1 MTVTVTVTAQ
11 NKEQK
16 KSIMSGSSSPCFL
29 HLPDELLRD
38 VMHDWLNFWDLC
50 NFDTAV
56 CAHGARGG
64 FLQLLSSDT
73 KTVLGYNSRV
83 PSRRA
88 FSWIGLRG
96 IKLNSLVIHRDVEE
110 EYWDNLRSLA
120 LDTSCIDRLQSLRVE
135 HEALNNHEDLTTLIN
150 QCRKTLKHLTLFT
163 DRKSQY
169 IVTVARL
176 DPYIA
181 RCTELCTIDADEIS
195 ENGLKMIFNGCR
207 KLEIVRLAD
216 CNSFTDASL
225 VTLADSCSRIKA
237 LNLDGRFGSN
247 SNLSEA
253 TLVRCFRSWPLLES
267 LQSPRNPAF
276 TDAVVA
282 AICES
287 CPLMKSLSL
296 YGTAVT
302 DASIYMIAETYPG
315 LKKIYLS
322 ATTTPD
328 AVKVLVEKCNKLKTL
343 GVFYNAMID
352 DNVLV
357 SVAENCKDLE
367 FLDVKNCP
375 LVSAVGLGFVASHC
389 KKLTKINVGDVA
401 VSANTQTK
409 NEPLLASLR
418 VTYPNISII

>member
-163 DRKSQY
+163 DHTSEDLYVGRE
-169 IVTVARL
+169 I

-181 RCTELCTIDADEIS
+181 RSVLLELSPSFCATNNVLHLLFLIDARS
-195 ENGLKMIFNGCR
+195 F
-207 KLEIVRLAD
+207 VRL
-216 CNSFTDASL
+216 
-225 VTLADSCSRIKA
+225 TLTK
-237 LNLDGRFGSN
+237 F
-247 SNLSEA
+247 
-253 TLVRCFRSWPLLES
+253 
-267 LQSPRNPAF
+267 
-276 TDAVVA
+276 
-282 AICES
+282 
-287 CPLMKSLSL
+287 
-296 YGTAVT
+296 
-302 DASIYMIAETYPG
+302 
-315 LKKIYLS
+315 
-322 ATTTPD
+322 
-328 AVKVLVEKCNKLKTL
+328 LKT
-343 GVFYNAMID
+343 A
-352 DNVLV
+352 
-357 SVAENCKDLE
+357 
-367 FLDVKNCP
+367 
-375 LVSAVGLGFVASHC
+375 
-389 KKLTKINVGDVA
+389 
-401 VSANTQTK
+401 
-409 NEPLLASLR
+409 
-418 VTYPNISII
+418 